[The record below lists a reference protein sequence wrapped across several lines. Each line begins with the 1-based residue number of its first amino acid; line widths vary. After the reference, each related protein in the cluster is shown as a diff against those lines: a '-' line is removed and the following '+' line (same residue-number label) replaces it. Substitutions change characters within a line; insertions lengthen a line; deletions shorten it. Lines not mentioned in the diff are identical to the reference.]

1 MPNVPLLERQLSE
14 QPARERLRLAT
25 TLVAPNV
32 RGSPSLEEGS
42 SRTAAA
48 GACPDRPVVPPPG
61 RVRRRVERKRLPGR
75 AQRPVAG
82 VPVLNGRRVVSRPLA
97 ALPDEELTLLDLAD
111 RLLNRGVV
119 ITGEATIS
127 VAGVDLVYLG
137 LNLILAA
144 VETIEQRDARRK

>member
-1 MPNVPLLERQLSE
+1 MS
-14 QPARERLRLAT
+14 
-25 TLVAPNV
+25 
-32 RGSPSLEEGS
+32 G
-42 SRTAAA
+42 
-48 GACPDRPVVPPPG
+48 
-61 RVRRRVERKRLPGR
+61 
-75 AQRPVAG
+75 
-82 VPVLNGRRVVSRPLA
+82 PLA

-137 LNLILAA
+137 LNVILAA